1 MTHSDLRMASRR
13 WTSQKPTNIATA
25 SQFAAPSG
33 TARPHSDV
41 IMAPLCRASQ
51 EPPKPPTVSQFA
63 APRDGEA
70 SFWPAY
76 DTTPPRSTKVATF
89 SQFAAARDGE
99 ASF

>member
-1 MTHSDLRMASRR
+1 MTHSDMHMASLR

-41 IMAPLCRASQ
+41 LVAPLCWASQ
-51 EPPKPPTVSQFA
+51 EPPKPATASQFA
-63 APRDGEA
+63 ATRDGEA
-70 SFWPAY
+70 SFWPAS
-76 DTTPPRSTKVATF
+76 DITPRRSTKVATV
-89 SQFAAARDGE
+89 SQFAAPRGGD